1 LAATHPKTR
10 IMASFYSR
18 FFADRLDQLTSVWL
32 DEVYAERRTDLPRLL
47 SFRELV
53 EFVPEVCDELGR
65 LLDIGAGDAEIVE
78 AAMRLRALPQTRFQ
92 QGALLDEVARELMI
106 LREVTANFL
115 WREAPEALGGGI
127 ECGELLPLLHRFF
140 DEVIAQAIL
149 VYAVSQRPIFPT
161 RDTVWPPSRTR
172 HGRTK

>member
-1 LAATHPKTR
+1 
-10 IMASFYSR
+10 MSSFFNR
-18 FFADRLDQLTSVWL
+18 LFADRLDQLTRVWV

-53 EFVPEVCDELGR
+53 EFVPEVCDELGA
-65 LLDIGAGDAEIVE
+65 LLDTDAGGAEIVE
-78 AAMRLRALPQTRFQ
+78 AARRLRVLAQTRFQ

-106 LREVTANFL
+106 LREVTAGFL
-115 WREAPEALGGGI
+115 GRETPEASGGEVG
-127 ECGELLPLLHRFF
+127 CGELLPLLHRFF

-149 VYAVSQRPIFPT
+149 VYAVSQRPTFPT
-161 RDTVWPPSRTR
+161 RDTVWPPARGR